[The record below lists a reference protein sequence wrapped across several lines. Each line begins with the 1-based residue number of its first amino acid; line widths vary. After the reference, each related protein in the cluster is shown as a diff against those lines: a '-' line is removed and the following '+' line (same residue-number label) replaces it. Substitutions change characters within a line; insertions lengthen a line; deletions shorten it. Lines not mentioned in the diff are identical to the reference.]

1 MPTRRD
7 LLLQAAMFSAL
18 PGLGFAQTRGQLGL
32 PLEPTPACGPQS
44 YTPAQTPAQTAGP
57 YFTPGSPRRNALRE
71 PGMTGMPLR
80 LGGRVLDPACRPLAG
95 VLVDLWQADAEGRY
109 DNDGFRLRGHVVTD
123 AEGRWAFDTVR
134 PGLYPGRTRH
144 LHVKLQP
151 AGGRVL
157 TTQLYFPGEP
167 GNARDGIFDARLLM
181 AVGGNDDEM
190 LARFD
195 FVLAEG

>member
-1 MPTRRD
+1 M
-7 LLLQAAMFSAL
+7 A
-18 PGLGFAQTRGQLGL
+18 
-32 PLEPTPACGPQS
+32 
-44 YTPAQTPAQTAGP
+44 
-57 YFTPGSPRRNALRE
+57 
-71 PGMTGMPLR
+71 GMPLR